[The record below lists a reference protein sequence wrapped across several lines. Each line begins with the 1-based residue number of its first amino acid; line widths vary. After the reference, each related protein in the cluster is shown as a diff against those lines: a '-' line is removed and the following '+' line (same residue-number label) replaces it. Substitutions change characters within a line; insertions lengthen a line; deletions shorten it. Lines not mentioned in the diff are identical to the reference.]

1 MDAAEMEE
9 LDINAESA
17 LYDYFILN
25 ADRARVGEVV
35 MLLAQGAEINYADS
49 FDKTPLHLYLHTRHP
64 RSDVILALM
73 EAGAVVDTPERC
85 CGATAA
91 HLYILNAAEVDLS
104 VLEAML
110 TWGVRHNDQH
120 SERLLSSLL
129 REYVVTRAYSDQTEP
144 IMDLL
149 IGMGADVDMPV
160 GVSRT
165 ALHACLTGLNTN
177 PCMIRALLRRGA
189 SVTAK
194 DTYEMTPL
202 AVLLKSAS
210 ATPELV
216 RILVEAGSDVGATDF
231 RLNGMLH
238 QHAQSTR
245 PRASVMREL
254 IRLGCSPAAK
264 NMFGNTPMHMLAMES
279 SCRRSLILPLL
290 EAGLS
295 VNEENPHYGTVP
307 LHVAS
312 GYDNTQGCL
321 KLLRQGGDPTVVSA
335 AGRTPISNML
345 VKRNHVAV
353 AGALSTHPSAAVV
366 AQALEQALENV
377 LNAGPSEASRLAVAF
392 VVARAGASALPE
404 AVRRLHEGFVADCE
418 REVALL
424 SQTMLGTP
432 AVSALAVLVSKEVF
446 GTVIS
451 SRALRVVREVRVYAR
466 PLREALINLRH
477 KCRLV
482 SSLKRQVGPCSLP
495 GELVER
501 VLATVPLAD
510 LRRSCGRRA
519 PE

>member
-85 CGATAA
+85 CGSTAA

-110 TWGVRHNDQH
+110 TWGVRQNNPH

-129 REYVVTRAYSDQTEP
+129 RECAVNRAYSDQTEP

-149 IGMGADVDMPV
+149 IGMGADVNMPG
-160 GVSRT
+160 GVRRT

-189 SVTAK
+189 SVTAT
-194 DTYEMTPL
+194 DTYDMTPL
-202 AVLLKSAS
+202 AVLLESAR

-216 RILVEAGSDVGATDF
+216 RILVEAGSDVSATDF
-231 RLNGMLH
+231 SLNSMLH
-238 QHAQSTR
+238 HHAQSTR

-254 IRLGCSPAAK
+254 IRLGCSPVAK
-264 NMFGNTPMHMLAMES
+264 NMFGNTPMHTLAMGS
-279 SCRRSLILPLL
+279 SCRRSIILPLL
-290 EAGLS
+290 EAGVS
-295 VNEENPHYGTVP
+295 VNEENLDYGTVP
-307 LHVAS
+307 LHVAA
-312 GYDNTQGCL
+312 GYNNTRGCL
-321 KLLRQGGDPTVVSA
+321 KLLRQGGDPAVVSA

-345 VKRNHVAV
+345 IKRNHVAV

-366 AQALEQALENV
+366 AQALEHALD
-377 LNAGPSEASRLAVAF
+377 AGPSEASRLAVAF

-424 SQTMLGTP
+424 SRTMLGTP
-432 AVSALAVLVSKEVF
+432 AVSALVVLVSKEVF

-510 LRRSCGRRA
+510 LRRSCDRRA

>member
-85 CGATAA
+85 CGSTAA

-110 TWGVRHNDQH
+110 TWGVRQNNPH

-129 REYVVTRAYSDQTEP
+129 RECAVNRAYSDQTEP

-149 IGMGADVDMPV
+149 IGMGADVNMPG
-160 GVSRT
+160 GVRRT

-189 SVTAK
+189 SVTAT
-194 DTYEMTPL
+194 DTYDMTPL
-202 AVLLKSAS
+202 AVLLESAR

-216 RILVEAGSDVGATDF
+216 RILVEAGSDVSATDF
-231 RLNGMLH
+231 SLNSMLH
-238 QHAQSTR
+238 HHAQSTR

-254 IRLGCSPAAK
+254 IRLGCSPVAK
-264 NMFGNTPMHMLAMES
+264 NMFGNTPMHTLAMGS
-279 SCRRSLILPLL
+279 SCRRSIILPLL
-290 EAGLS
+290 EAGVS
-295 VNEENPHYGTVP
+295 VNEENLDYGTVP
-307 LHVAS
+307 LHVAA
-312 GYDNTQGCL
+312 GYNNTRGCL
-321 KLLRQGGDPTVVSA
+321 KLLRQGGDPAVVSA

-366 AQALEQALENV
+366 AQALEHALD
-377 LNAGPSEASRLAVAF
+377 AGPSEASRLAVAF

-424 SQTMLGTP
+424 SRTMLGTP
-432 AVSALAVLVSKEVF
+432 AVSALVVLVSKEVF

-510 LRRSCGRRA
+510 LSRSCDRRA

>member
-110 TWGVRHNDQH
+110 TWGVRQNYSY

-216 RILVEAGSDVGATDF
+216 RILVEAGSDVSATDF

-254 IRLGCSPAAK
+254 IRLGCNPAAK

-295 VNEENPHYGTVP
+295 VNEENLHYGTVP

-321 KLLRQGGDPTVVSA
+321 KLLRQGGDPAVVSA

-366 AQALEQALENV
+366 AQALEHA

-418 REVALL
+418 REVELL
-424 SQTMLGTP
+424 SHTMLGTP
-432 AVSALAVLVSKEVF
+432 AVSALVVLVSKEVF

-451 SRALRVVREVRVYAR
+451 SRALRVAREVRVYAR
-466 PLREALINLRH
+466 PLLEALINLRH

-501 VLATVPLAD
+501 VLATVPLTD